1 MRDAMQSVRLHKSTR
16 LNVLLTEDRPRGDGH
31 WSHHLP
37 RLLEPFGVYTHV
49 AHSGRQ
55 AIDFAERNPIH
66 AAVVDLSTPIDTPGV
81 PATDGSD
88 GMWLIELLRRLPNK
102 PPFVVV
108 TSPMVDD
115 AQVSRVLHQALR
127 AGAFSVLN
135 RPASLNEVLTVF
147 RRLVDTFYAGSWP
160 LPTGDMKDQNNDRF
174 S

>member
-1 MRDAMQSVRLHKSTR
+1 MEYVHLHKSTR

-37 RLLEPFGVYTHV
+37 RLLEPFGVQTHV
-49 AHSGRQ
+49 AHTGRQ
-55 AIDFAERNPIH
+55 AIDFAERYPIH
-66 AAVVDLSTPIDTPGV
+66 AAVVDLSTPIDTPGI
-81 PATDGSD
+81 PATDPGD
-88 GMWLIELLRRLPNK
+88 GLWLIELLRRLPNK

-108 TSPMVDD
+108 TSPMFDQ
-115 AQVSRVLHQALR
+115 AQVSRVLHQALK

-147 RRLVDTFYAGSWP
+147 QRLVDTFYEGTWP
-160 LPTGDMKDQNNDRF
+160 LTNQDRNRF

>member
-1 MRDAMQSVRLHKSTR
+1 MERVHLHKSNR

-81 PATDGSD
+81 PAVSNSD
-88 GMWLIELLRRLPNK
+88 GLWLIELLRRLPNS
-102 PPFVVV
+102 PPLVVV
-108 TSPMVDD
+108 TSPMFDD
-115 AQVSRVLHQALR
+115 VEVSRVLHQALK
-127 AGAFSVLN
+127 AGAFSVLS

-147 RRLVDTFYAGSWP
+147 QRLVDTVYEGEWP
-160 LPTGDMKDQNNDRF
+160 MANPNQNRF

>member
-1 MRDAMQSVRLHKSTR
+1 MESVRLSKSTR

-37 RLLEPFGVYTHV
+37 RLLEPFGVHTHV

-55 AIDFAERNPIH
+55 AIDFAERHPIH
-66 AAVVDLSTPIDTPGV
+66 AAVVDLSTPIESPRPGRISGTTLD
-81 PATDGSD
+81 PASGL
-88 GMWLIELLRRLPNK
+88 WLIELLRRLPNK

-108 TSPMVDD
+108 TSPMVDQ
-115 AQVSRVLHQALR
+115 AQLSRVLHQALK

-135 RPASLNEVLTVF
+135 RPASLDEVLTVF
-147 RRLVDTFYAGSWP
+147 KRLVDTFYAGTWP
-160 LPTGDMKDQNNDRF
+160 TPDQGGQGNNRF